1 MSRSEPP
8 ASEDHR
14 VGERRPSEALA
25 FEDVAVRFGARA
37 VLSGVSLAL
46 AAGEVLG
53 LAGPNGAG
61 KTTLFRVATRV
72 VRPERGMVR
81 IAGTPASALS
91 RRELARRIGVVPQDV
106 AVPFP
111 FRAGEVVLMG
121 RAPHRTGFAFET
133 ADDVDRARACLASV
147 GIESLADR
155 PMPELSGGE
164 RQLVLVARALAQ
176 DPQVLLLDEP
186 TAHLDLRHRAV
197 VLERVRE
204 FARAGGAALVVSHDL
219 TLAARTCTRI
229 ALLAA
234 GSVAAC
240 GPPSDVLVGPLL
252 AQVFGVEAE
261 VLRAPDG
268 HPLVIPRRAATS
280 PDPV

>member
-1 MSRSEPP
+1 MCAP
-8 ASEDHR
+8 A
-14 VGERRPSEALA
+14 PALA
-25 FEDVAVRFGARA
+25 FEDVAVRFGARV
-37 VLSGVSLAL
+37 VLSGVSLEL

-72 VRPERGMVR
+72 LRPERGAVR
-81 IAGTPASALS
+81 IAGAPASALA
-91 RRELARRIGVVPQDV
+91 RRELARRIAVVPQDV
-106 AVPFP
+106 TVPFP

-121 RAPHRTGFAFET
+121 RAPHRKGLAFET
-133 ADDVDRARACLASV
+133 AADVERARACLALV

-155 PMPELSGGE
+155 PMLELSGGE

-219 TLAARTCTRI
+219 TLAARSCNRL
-229 ALLAA
+229 ALLA
-234 GSVAAC
+234 GGVLAAC
-240 GPPSDVLVGPLL
+240 GAPGEVLNPPLL
-252 AQVFGVEAE
+252 ARVFGVEAE
-261 VLRAPDG
+261 VLNAPDG
-268 HPLVIPRRAATS
+268 APLVIPRRATTL
-280 PDPV
+280 PDDV

>member
-1 MSRSEPP
+1 VSAP
-8 ASEDHR
+8 
-14 VGERRPSEALA
+14 ALA
-25 FEDVAVRFGARA
+25 FEDVGVRFGARV
-37 VLSGVSLAL
+37 VLRSVSLAV
-46 AAGEVLG
+46 APGEVLG

-72 VRPERGMVR
+72 LRPEHGAVR
-81 IAGTPASALS
+81 IAGTLASALT
-91 RRELARRIGVVPQDV
+91 RRELARRIAVVPQDV
-106 AVPFP
+106 TVPFP

-121 RAPHRTGFAFET
+121 RAPHRAGFAFET
-133 ADDVDRARACLASV
+133 AADVERARACLALV

-219 TLAARTCTRI
+219 TLAARTCNRL
-229 ALLAA
+229 ALLA
-234 GSVAAC
+234 GGTLAAC
-240 GPPSDVLVGPLL
+240 GAPGDVLEPRIL

-268 HPLVIPRRAATS
+268 APLVIPHRAASFPDS
-280 PDPV
+280 PIS